1 MYRTY
6 NFNISTIHVWSRSH
20 YMYMIW
26 PSFKEEKR
34 EVVLQLDKMAAKTET
49 LFKRMFQLQLKCEP
63 LDIFDEMSGQFPA
76 AFAET
81 DQSPD

>member
-1 MYRTY
+1 
-6 NFNISTIHVWSRSH
+6 
-20 YMYMIW
+20 MYMIW

-49 LFKRMFQLQLKCEP
+49 LFEMMFQLQLKCEP
-63 LDIFDEMSGQFPA
+63 LDIFEEMSGKFPA

-81 DQSPD
+81 EQSPDKMLMK

>member
-1 MYRTY
+1 
-6 NFNISTIHVWSRSH
+6 
-20 YMYMIW
+20 MYMIW

-49 LFKRMFQLQLKCEP
+49 LFKMMFQLQCEP
-63 LDIFDEMSGQFPA
+63 LDISEEMSGKFPA
-76 AFAET
+76 AFVET

>member
-1 MYRTY
+1 M
-6 NFNISTIHVWSRSH
+6 
-20 YMYMIW
+20 
-26 PSFKEEKR
+26 
-34 EVVLQLDKMAAKTET
+34 LQLDKMAAKTET